1 MGRWAERKGVWRDAG
16 DGNPHLQHAGLRLK
30 IAEEL
35 WLAASNQH
43 SFLFFEVSWVYL
55 GRTRK
60 RKGVNMREE
69 YFILD
74 NKFLHVPDLYP
85 KEQRLIMGMCSHIDF
100 K

>member
-43 SFLFFEVSWVYL
+43 SFLFFEVSWVWRGGEGGHDL
-55 GRTRK
+55 FGNLRKIIDPLLK
-60 RKGVNMREE
+60 RKKVTKTNKSTWCFLGLRT
-69 YFILD
+69 LD
-74 NKFLHVPDLYP
+74 PTL
-85 KEQRLIMGMCSHIDF
+85 
-100 K
+100 